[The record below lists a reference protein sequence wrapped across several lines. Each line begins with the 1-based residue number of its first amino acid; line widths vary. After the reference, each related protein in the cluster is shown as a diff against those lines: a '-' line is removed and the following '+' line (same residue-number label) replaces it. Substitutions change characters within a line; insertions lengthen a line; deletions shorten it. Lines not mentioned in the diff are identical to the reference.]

1 MLSVLNIIEDNWCYS
16 AIFELTIDGN
26 KLHITL
32 VEAALIIFVFN
43 IPFGY
48 WRANV
53 RKFSFQWALS
63 IHIPVPFVI
72 AIRLLSG
79 IGFAFITYPVI
90 VGAFFFGQF
99 TGSKIYHLLK
109 KSSKINVTS
118 FIISDLVNLI
128 NSSNSE

>member
-1 MLSVLNIIEDNWCYS
+1 M
-16 AIFELTIDGN
+16 
-26 KLHITL
+26 TL
-32 VEAALIIFVFN
+32 IEAAVIIFVFN

-53 RKFSFQWALS
+53 RKFSLQWALAV
-63 IHIPVPFVI
+63 HIPVPFVI

-90 VGAFFFGQF
+90 VGAFFLGQF
-99 TGSKIYHLLK
+99 AGSKIYHLMK
-109 KSSKINVTS
+109 KNPKIILTS
-118 FIISDLVNLI
+118 FILSDLVNFI